1 MNQCWEQEFNYI
13 DNLLLGQFR
22 FELFLMTESKN
33 PLLCLFQT
41 LQRIEDF
48 DERMETNR

>member
-13 DNLLLGQFR
+13 DDSLLGQFQ
-22 FELFLMTESKN
+22 FQLFLVTESKN
-33 PLLCLFQT
+33 PPLFLFQN

-48 DERMETNR
+48 DERMETNW